1 MPSMEELKNKN
12 LIDIPEEQEIIQT
25 PIIMKYMLLDPD
37 IITEMI
43 IWNKQAKEDIS
54 EIRTTLKKDKQEIQ
68 NIMNDLQEKLIENVE
83 TIVMD
88 KMNEFIHQEEKYKE
102 ENMAFKIKTIF
113 IAIIIGIIAGWI
125 ITLLH

>member
-1 MPSMEELKNKN
+1 MPSMEELKKKN
-12 LIDIPEEQEIIQT
+12 QIDIPEEQEIIQT

-37 IITEMI
+37 IVTEMI
-43 IWNKQAKEDIS
+43 IWNKQATEDIN

-102 ENMAFKIKTIF
+102 ENMAFKIKSIF

>member
-1 MPSMEELKNKN
+1 
-12 LIDIPEEQEIIQT
+12 
-25 PIIMKYMLLDPD
+25 
-37 IITEMI
+37 
-43 IWNKQAKEDIS
+43 
-54 EIRTTLKKDKQEIQ
+54 
-68 NIMNDLQEKLIENVE
+68 MNDLQEKLIENVE

>member
-1 MPSMEELKNKN
+1 MPSMEELKKKN
-12 LIDIPEEQEIIQT
+12 QIDIPEEQKIIQT

-37 IITEMI
+37 ILAEMI
-43 IWNKQAKEDIS
+43 IWNKQATEDIN
-54 EIRTTLKKDKQEIQ
+54 EIRTTLKKNKQEIQ